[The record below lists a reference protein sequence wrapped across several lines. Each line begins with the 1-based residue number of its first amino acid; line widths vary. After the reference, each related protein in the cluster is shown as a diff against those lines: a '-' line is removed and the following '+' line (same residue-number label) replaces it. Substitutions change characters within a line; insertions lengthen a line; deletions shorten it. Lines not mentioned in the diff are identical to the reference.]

1 MKIETTTDQYG
12 MRQVRAKDEIGTV
25 AMAIEH
31 RDVWREGEHTLW
43 HLVVID
49 VPDSIDTDPSNGGPY
64 PEVRTEE
71 AAIRW
76 VQFLGELV
84 QRAKRVAA

>member
-1 MKIETTTDQYG
+1 MKIETTRDQHG

-31 RDVWREGEHTLW
+31 RDVWRDGDNTLW
-43 HLVVID
+43 HLAVID
-49 VPDSIDTDPSNGGPY
+49 VPDSVYTDLSHGPF

-71 AAIRW
+71 AAISW
-76 VQFLGELV
+76 VRFLGELL
-84 QRAKRVAA
+84 QRAKQVAA